1 MAIKTELS
9 FYDFRAAL
17 KADEYAS
24 WSNDAISALFDYY
37 EQLSEDIG
45 QDIELDTV
53 AIRCEWSEYSVED
66 LAENYG
72 NLKEDDETALD
83 FAKRVADEFTT
94 VIWLDKETNLLV
106 QEF

>member
-9 FYDFRAAL
+9 FYDFRSAL

-37 EQLSEDIG
+37 EQLSDDIG

-53 AIRCEWSEYSVED
+53 AIRCEWTEYSVDD
-66 LAENYG
+66 LAEQYS
-72 NLKEDDETALD
+72 NLKEDDETPFQ
-83 FAKRVADEFTT
+83 FAKRVEDMTT
-94 VIWLDKETNLLV
+94 VLWLDSQTNLLV